1 MRRLGVVLL
10 VLCLAAAAAP
20 APGGATSVGA
30 ASVGYPGCTI
40 PVATKFRTSGNRVR
54 CIQLALAAH
63 GVPTHR
69 IDGVFGVRTHLAI
82 REFQRVNGLKVDGI
96 VAAQTASLLGV
107 WADTVPLPNVIHESR
122 VIGYSVRGRPITAR
136 RLGTP
141 GGKVVL
147 AVGNSHGDEPG
158 GLAIT
163 FYLRHRAVIPAGLDV
178 WVIDTMNPDALAA
191 RTRLNSRSVDVNRN
205 FSTADWARGGRGT
218 RNYSGW
224 GAGSEPETRAMMSF
238 IRAIRPKVAVWWHQP
253 DGVTDSQAT
262 AANPQLI
269 ADFAT
274 LTGLRLAPVPCGRT
288 PCTGNASVYV
298 NTRVA
303 GATSFVV
310 ELPNRISLDN
320 AATHAEAFL
329 TISLRA

>member
-1 MRRLGVVLL
+1 MRRLGVLFIL
-10 VLCLAAAAAP
+10 VCLVAAVAP
-20 APGGATSVGA
+20 APGGAVA
-30 ASVGYPGCTI
+30 VGYPGCTI
-40 PVATKFRTSGNRVR
+40 PVATKFRATGNRVR
-54 CIQLALAAH
+54 CIQLALAAQ
-63 GVPTHR
+63 GVPTQR
-69 IDGVFGVRTHLAI
+69 VDGVFGLRTHLTI
-82 REFQRVNGLKVDGI
+82 REFQRVNGLKVDGV
-96 VAAQTASLLGV
+96 VAAQTASLLGI
-107 WADTVPLPNVIHESR
+107 WANTVPVPNTIHESR
-122 VIGYSVRGRPITAR
+122 VIGYSVRGRPIRAH

-163 FYLRHRAVIPAGLDV
+163 FHLRHRAVIPEGLDV

-191 RTRLNSRSVDVNRN
+191 RSRLNARSVDVNRN
-205 FSTADWARGGRGT
+205 FSTADWVRSGRGT

-224 GAGSEPETRAMMSF
+224 GAGSEPETRAMMTF

-253 DGVTDSQAT
+253 DGVIDLQAT

-269 ADFAT
+269 ADYSM
-274 LTGLRLAPVPCGRT
+274 LTGLGLAAVPCGRT

-310 ELPNRISLDN
+310 ELPTRISLDN
-320 AATHAEAFL
+320 AVTHAEAFL
-329 TISLRA
+329 AISLTA